1 MKVVIFGSSGMVG
14 HGVLRAC
21 VLDEGVSSVLLV
33 SRRPT
38 GPHPAKVTEIVHDDF
53 TDFSAIED
61 ELAGADACF
70 YCLGV
75 SSAGRSE
82 AEYTR
87 ITYDYTLAAAHSLV
101 RVSPGLVFIYVSGE
115 GTDSEQKARAAWARI
130 KGRTENDLAALNL
143 RAHMFRPGYI
153 QPRHGARSRTPLYR
167 LLYAATS
174 WLYPV
179 LHKLAPAHTTTTAH
193 IAQAMLTVARTPTES
208 PRVLTSAQINTLAT
222 KTPPPSAP

>member
-1 MKVVIFGSSGMVG
+1 M
-14 HGVLRAC
+14 
-21 VLDEGVSSVLLV
+21 
-33 SRRPT
+33 
-38 GPHPAKVTEIVHDDF
+38 HDDF

-75 SSAGRSE
+75 SSAGRGE

-87 ITYDYTLAAAHSLV
+87 ITYDYTLAAARSLV

-115 GTDSEQKARAAWARI
+115 GTDSEQRARAAWARI

-179 LHKLAPAHTTTTAH
+179 LHKLAPAHTTTTDH
-193 IAQAMLTVARTPTES
+193 LAQAMLTVARTSADS
-208 PRVLTSAQINTLAT
+208 PRILTTPQINTLAT
-222 KTPPPSAP
+222 KTPPLPH